1 VQIQDVNQAL
11 ANSFGLPKPQGAL
24 ISGVEPGSPAEKAGL
39 KSGDV
44 VLGVNGKEINRLSE
58 LSGAIAATKPGNNA
72 RLQVW
77 REGKSRDVD
86 VKVAEL
92 MEQKVAMN
100 NGGDSQ
106 TSAKLGLTVRELAP
120 DERAQLKTEGGLVVQ
135 NASGAA
141 ARAGIQPGDVILA
154 FNDIPL
160 KSVEQLKSLMK
171 KTDKTI
177 ALLIQRDANRMYVPI
192 QVG

>member
-1 VQIQDVNQAL
+1 VNQAL

-39 KSGDV
+39 KTGDV
-44 VLGVNGKEINRLSE
+44 VLGVNGKEISQLSE

-92 MEQKVAMN
+92 LEQKIAAGKG
-100 NGGDSQ
+100 GGDSQ
-106 TSAKLGLTVRELAP
+106 TSAKLGLTLRELAP

-135 NASGAA
+135 SASGAA
-141 ARAGIQPGDVILA
+141 ARAGIQQGDVILA
-154 FNDIPL
+154 FNDTPL
-160 KSVEQLKSLMK
+160 KSIEQLKNLMK

-177 ALLIQRDANRMYVPI
+177 ALLIQRDANRMYVPV